1 VANRKISD
9 LPLILGT
16 DLNGNDLFTV
26 VRTDEVDPTIKNKKL
41 EVSGFISYL
50 NTLYFPATGGTIN
63 GNLTVTG
70 TISGNTVTG
79 KTAEFTTGIF
89 STLVTSGT
97 THSGN

>member
-1 VANRKISD
+1 MANRKISD

-63 GNLTVTG
+63 GNL
-70 TISGNTVTG
+70 
-79 KTAEFTTGIF
+79 
-89 STLVTSGT
+89 LVRLVVILLQVKQL
-97 THSGN
+97 NLQQVFLVL